1 MLEFTIPGEPQG
13 KARARTVRNKYTGKS
28 MSYTPDKTVSYEALV
43 QHYFMAAG
51 GQYAEDGIFS
61 VDITAGYG
69 MPKSMSKRK
78 RALAEAG
85 TFLPTKKPDL
95 DNIAKLVCDA
105 LNGVAWKDDSAVV
118 ELVVRKVYATQP
130 GVTVRIGGAS

>member
-1 MLEFTIPGEPQG
+1 MIEFTIPGEPQG
-13 KARARTVRNKYTGKS
+13 KARARTVRNRHTGAS
-28 MSYTPDKTVSYEALV
+28 MSYTPAKTTSYEALV
-43 QHYFMAAG
+43 QHYYQQAG
-51 GQYAEDGIFS
+51 GGYTEDGTFA

-78 RALAEAG
+78 RAEAEAG
-85 TFLPTKKPDL
+85 ALLPTKKPDL

-118 ELVVRKVYATQP
+118 ELTVRKVYAAQP
-130 GVTVRIGGAS
+130 GVRVRIGNG